1 MKARGFVRSA
11 RRVVSVDGS
20 FTIMGGPSR
29 LAAGRFAAGPILR
42 DGSITSLRSKARSGA
57 H

>member
-11 RRVVSVDGS
+11 RRVFSVDGS

-29 LAAGRFAAGPILR
+29 LAAERFAGGTILR
-42 DGSITSLRSKARSGA
+42 DGSITSLRSNARSRA